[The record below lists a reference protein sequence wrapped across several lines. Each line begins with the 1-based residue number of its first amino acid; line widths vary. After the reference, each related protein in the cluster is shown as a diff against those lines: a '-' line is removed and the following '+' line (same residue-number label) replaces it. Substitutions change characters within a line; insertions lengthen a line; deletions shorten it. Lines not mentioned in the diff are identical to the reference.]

1 MKPGCASA
9 SRAALSAPACAGL
22 SACGHAQAGTA
33 DRGPLPTT
41 RQAGLPVPAR
51 QTGAP
56 AGLPVQRACDLSAQS
71 DRSAWLIEGLW
82 AEQAV
87 GILGGEPKCCKSF
100 LALDLAVG
108 VASGAPCLRRF
119 AVRRTG
125 PVLLFPAE
133 DALPVVRQRLEGICA
148 AAGTC
153 LQELPLYVIT
163 APRLLLD
170 LPQDRERLRETVAA
184 IQPALL
190 VLDPFIRLHRA
201 DENAS
206 KEIAPLLGYLRE
218 LQREFQLAVL
228 LVHHVRKR
236 SAKDRPGQALRGSS
250 DLHGWGDSN
259 LYLRRHGEHL
269 VLSVEHRAAAS
280 VDDVTLELIKEGPAL
295 ALGTREASPPADPQ
309 PVSPAERVLQVLQA
323 TPLPLSAQE
332 LRKLCGIRTATFCE
346 TLAAL
351 RREGR
356 VTHNP
361 DGYRLAQTQNIGI
374 VGAPLPAVS
383 VPVTPLGNAGNG
395 NGKRRPASP
404 TPSPQ
409 LSLFSGETQAGSAGT
424 QPAQG

>member
-1 MKPGCASA
+1 MKPADAS
-9 SRAALSAPACAGL
+9 SP
-22 SACGHAQAGTA
+22 
-33 DRGPLPTT
+33 
-41 RQAGLPVPAR
+41 
-51 QTGAP
+51 
-56 AGLPVQRACDLSAQS
+56 GLPVQRACDLNEQA
-71 DRSAWLIEGLW
+71 DRSAWLVEGLW
-82 AEQAV
+82 AEEGV

-100 LALDLAVG
+100 LALDLAVS

-133 DALPVVRQRLEGICA
+133 DALHVVRQRLEGICA
-148 AAGTC
+148 AARAC
-153 LQELPLYVIT
+153 LRELPLYVIT

-184 IQPALL
+184 IRPALL

-218 LQREFQLAVL
+218 LQREFRLAVL

-259 LYLRRHGEHL
+259 LYLRRHGERL

-280 VDDVTLELIKEGPAL
+280 GDDVELELLADSPAL
-295 ALGTREASPPADPQ
+295 ALGMREAAMPVDPQ
-309 PVSPAERVLQVLQA
+309 PVCAAERVLQCLRTEPA
-323 TPLPLSAQE
+323 ALSAQQ
-332 LRKLCGIRTATFCE
+332 LRKLCGIRTATLCE

-351 RREGR
+351 RLEGQ
-356 VTHNP
+356 VTHGP
-361 DGYRLAQTQNIGI
+361 AGYRLTDPQMQEPPA
-374 VGAPLPAVS
+374 ADPPPPAVS
-383 VPVTPLGNAGNG
+383 FPAPPIGNAGNG
-395 NGKRRPASP
+395 NGKRRPPRAS
-404 TPSPQ
+404 TPLLP
-409 LSLFSGETQAGSAGT
+409 LFSGETQAGSAGT
-424 QPAQG
+424 QLAQG

>member
-1 MKPGCASA
+1 MK
-9 SRAALSAPACAGL
+9 AA
-22 SACGHAQAGTA
+22 
-33 DRGPLPTT
+33 GPSP
-41 RQAGLPVPAR
+41 
-51 QTGAP
+51 AP
-56 AGLPVQRACDLSAQS
+56 AGLPVQRACELHEHA
-71 DRSAWLIEGLW
+71 DRSPWLVEGLW

-100 LALDLAVG
+100 LALDLAVS
-108 VASGAPCLRRF
+108 VASGTPCLRRF
-119 AVRRTG
+119 PVRHTG

-133 DALPVVRQRLEGICA
+133 DALHVVRQRLEGICA
-148 AAGTC
+148 AARAR
-153 LQELPLYVIT
+153 LQELPIYVIT

-184 IQPALL
+184 LQPALL

-259 LYLRRHGEHL
+259 LYLRRHGAQL
-269 VLSVEHRAAAS
+269 VLSVEHRAAAAG
-280 VDDVTLELIKEGPAL
+280 DDVTLELLADGPAL
-295 ALGTREASPPADPQ
+295 ALGTRDATPPAAPQ
-309 PVSPAERVLQVLQA
+309 PASAPERVLQILAA
-323 TPLPLSAQE
+323 TSEALSAQQ
-332 LRKLCGIRTATFCE
+332 LRSLCRLRTATLCE

-356 VTHNP
+356 VTQGP
-361 DGYRLAQTQNIGI
+361 DGYRLAPPHTHL
-374 VGAPLPAVS
+374 PLPTVPLQPIVS
-383 VPVTPLGNAGNG
+383 FPCTPLGNAGKG
-395 NGKRRPASP
+395 NRKSRPTCA
-404 TPSPQ
+404 TSPQ
-409 LSLFSGETQAGSAGT
+409 QLPLFADEPQASAACLCGARKQAAP
-424 QPAQG
+424 QPVHG

>member
-1 MKPGCASA
+1 MKTVCAS
-9 SRAALSAPACAGL
+9 SS
-22 SACGHAQAGTA
+22 
-33 DRGPLPTT
+33 
-41 RQAGLPVPAR
+41 QAGLIGACPLPAAR
-51 QTGAP
+51 QVGAQ
-56 AGLPVQRACDLSAQS
+56 AGLPVQRACDLSAQA
-71 DRSAWLIEGLW
+71 DRSAWLVEGLW

-133 DALPVVRQRLEGICA
+133 DALHVVRQRLEGICA
-148 AAGTC
+148 AARTR
-153 LQELPLYVIT
+153 LQELPIYVIT

-218 LQREFQLAVL
+218 LQREFHLAVL

-280 VDDVTLELIKEGPAL
+280 GDDVALELIEDGSAL
-295 ALGTREASPPADPQ
+295 ALGPCEPSPPADPQ
-309 PVSPAERVLQVLQA
+309 PSSAPERVLQVLQA
-323 TPLPLSAQE
+323 AAPSPQSTQQ
-332 LRKLCGIRTATFCE
+332 LRKLCRLRTATLCE

-351 RREGR
+351 RQDGR
-356 VTHNP
+356 VTHSP
-361 DGYRLAQTQNIGI
+361 DGYRLAPTQNIQI
-374 VGAPLPAVS
+374 AGAPHPAVPF
-383 VPVTPLGNAGNG
+383 PVNPIGNTGNG

-404 TPSPQ
+404 SPSRQ
-409 LSLFSGETQAGSAGT
+409 LPLFSGETQAGSAGT